1 MSPTLGLYLH
11 IPFCESKCG
20 YCNFASGVYPQ
31 VIVARYL
38 EALSTEIAQLR
49 TILSEVD
56 VAYDCFPACKVDAV
70 YLGGGTPSLIDGS
83 DIVKLFQVLR
93 EVFEFAPIPEITLE
107 VNPGSVDPKR
117 IEEYQEAGVNRIS
130 IGVQTFQDETLKRIG
145 RSHNVQDA
153 LATVELFRKM
163 GMNNMGIDIIA
174 GLPGQTVKD
183 WRENLN
189 MLCAL
194 SPEHI
199 SLYMLEI
206 HEDTRFGKVY
216 RKGASTE
223 SGVRENPPYAALP
236 DEDLVEQFYFDAIHQ
251 FEGGAYHQYE
261 ISNFAKPGRESR
273 HNLKYWTDQPFIGF
287 GCSAY
292 SYLKGKRWG
301 NERSVRRYMDLI
313 QRQSHAVDSRSN
325 LTSREREEEAIF
337 LGLRLTQGIDLF
349 QFESKFGFNLRSR
362 FKEQIEFLK
371 EGQLIELTPERLRLT
386 PKGYILSNEV
396 FSEFL
401 Q

>member
-1 MSPTLGLYLH
+1 MSPPLGLYLH

-38 EALSTEIAQLR
+38 EALSTEIAHLR

-56 VAYDCFPACKVDAV
+56 VAYDCFPACKVDTV
-70 YLGGGTPSLIDGS
+70 YLGGGTPSRIDGS

-145 RSHNVQDA
+145 RSHNVQHA

-216 RKGASTE
+216 QKGASTE
-223 SGVRENPPYAALP
+223 RGVRENPRYAALP

-251 FEGGAYHQYE
+251 FEGEGYHQYE

-292 SYLKGKRWG
+292 SYLEGKRWG

-337 LGLRLTQGIDLF
+337 LGLRLTRGIDLF
-349 QFESKFGFNLRSR
+349 QFETKFGFNLRSR

-371 EGQLIELTPERLRLT
+371 EGQLIELTPEHLRLT

>member
-1 MSPTLGLYLH
+1 MKTWL
-11 IPFCESKCG
+11 
-20 YCNFASGVYPQ
+20 NN
-31 VIVARYL
+31 
-38 EALSTEIAQLR
+38 ST
-49 TILSEVD
+49 S
-56 VAYDCFPACKVDAV
+56 
-70 YLGGGTPSLIDGS
+70 TPSI
-83 DIVKLFQVLR
+83 
-93 EVFEFAPIPEITLE
+93 
-107 VNPGSVDPKR
+107 
-117 IEEYQEAGVNRIS
+117 
-130 IGVQTFQDETLKRIG
+130 
-145 RSHNVQDA
+145 
-153 LATVELFRKM
+153 
-163 GMNNMGIDIIA
+163 
-174 GLPGQTVKD
+174 
-183 WRENLN
+183 NLN
-189 MLCAL
+189 
-194 SPEHI
+194 
-199 SLYMLEI
+199 
-206 HEDTRFGKVY
+206 
-216 RKGASTE
+216 
-223 SGVRENPPYAALP
+223 
-236 DEDLVEQFYFDAIHQ
+236 
-251 FEGGAYHQYE
+251 E